1 MLFPESKADFMPVN
15 NLMIESVAPKA
26 VMAAV
31 DLKLFDR
38 LSGRD
43 MGPSALASESGLVA
57 ERLEPVLDILAAL
70 GLLSQDG
77 GRYANTA
84 LAEEFLVS
92 GSPMYQGDYL
102 SVTTGFS
109 TSIERSIGD
118 LLSGKQT
125 DREGT
130 DHGWSVERIMDGTAQ
145 NALWGG
151 AKGVADVAASL
162 PDFASFRSMCD
173 IGGNHGLY
181 TLGILDRNPSLA
193 GTIFDLP
200 DVADQAAR
208 RCERLGYGERVK
220 TVGMDFREEALPEA
234 SFDLAVTSHVL
245 YAFRDDLPGAL
256 RKIADGLKPGGWFI
270 SHHYCGDC
278 GPQSSLRE
286 ACLEM
291 VTRLAGYPSHFIGRD
306 QLGAALDEA
315 GFDVPQFHA
324 VPGRDMN
331 LITVARKR

>member
-1 MLFPESKADFMPVN
+1 MLFPKPQADFTPVN
-15 NLMIESVAPKA
+15 NMMIEAVAPKA
-26 VMAAV
+26 VMVAV

-38 LSGRD
+38 LSGRSVE
-43 MGPSALASESGLVA
+43 PLTLAGEAGLVA
-57 ERLEPVLDILAAL
+57 ERLRPVLDILTAV
-70 GLLSQDG
+70 GLLHLDG
-77 GRYANTA
+77 GQYTNTPA
-84 LAEEFLVS
+84 AEEFLVS
-92 GSPMYQGDYL
+92 GSPLYQGDYL
-102 SVTTGFS
+102 AVTMGFS

-118 LLSGKQT
+118 LLAGKEA

-130 DHGWSVERIMDGTAQ
+130 DHGWSVEQIMDGTAQ

-151 AKGVADVAASL
+151 ARAVADVAASL
-162 PDFASFRSMCD
+162 PGFKSFRTMCD

-200 DVADQAAR
+200 DVARQAAS
-208 RCERLGYGERVK
+208 RCERLGYGDRVE
-220 TVGMDFREEALPEA
+220 TVGMDFREDSLPGT

-245 YAFRDDLPGAL
+245 YAFRDDLPRAL

-270 SHHYCGDC
+270 SHHYCGSC
-278 GPQSSLRE
+278 APESALRE

-291 VTRLAGYPSHFIGRD
+291 VTRLAGYPSHFISRE
-306 QLGAALDEA
+306 QLGEALVEVGFEA
-315 GFDVPQFHA
+315 PEFHS
-324 VPGRDMN
+324 VPGRDLN

>member
-1 MLFPESKADFMPVN
+1 MLFPEPKADFMPMN
-15 NLMIESVAPKA
+15 NMMIEAVAPKA

-38 LSGRD
+38 LSGRSVEPD
-43 MGPSALASESGLVA
+43 ALAEEAGLVA
-57 ERLEPVLDILAAL
+57 ERLKPVLDILAAL
-70 GLLSQDG
+70 GLVQQDG
-77 GRYANTA
+77 GRYANTPM
-84 LAEEFLVS
+84 AEEYLVS

-102 SVTTGFS
+102 AVTMGFS
-109 TSIERSIGD
+109 TSIEQSIAD
-118 LLSGKQT
+118 LLAGKQP
-125 DREGT
+125 DREGA

-162 PDFASFRSMCD
+162 PDFESFRAMCD

-181 TLGILDRNPSLA
+181 TLGVLDRNPSLA

-200 DVADQAAR
+200 DVAAQAAK
-208 RCERLGYGERVK
+208 RCQRMGYGDRVK
-220 TVGMDFREEALPEA
+220 AVGMDFREEGLPEA
-234 SFDLAVTSHVL
+234 CFDLAVTSHVL
-245 YAFRDDLPGAL
+245 YAFRDDLSGAL
-256 RKIADGLKPGGWFI
+256 GKIADSLKPGGWFI
-270 SHHYCGDC
+270 SHHYCGGC
-278 GPQSSLRE
+278 APESALRE

-291 VTRLAGYPSHFIGRD
+291 VTRLAGYPSHFIGRED
-306 QLGAALDEA
+306 LSAALDRA
-315 GFDVPQFHA
+315 GFDTPQFHD

>member
-1 MLFPESKADFMPVN
+1 
-15 NLMIESVAPKA
+15 
-26 VMAAV
+26 
-31 DLKLFDR
+31 
-38 LSGRD
+38 
-43 MGPSALASESGLVA
+43 LASEAGLVA

-70 GLLSQDG
+70 GLLSREG
-77 GRYANTA
+77 GGYANTP
-84 LAEEFLVS
+84 LADEYLVS

-102 SVTTGFS
+102 SVTMGF
-109 TSIERSIGD
+109 TNSIEQSIAD
-118 LLSGKQT
+118 LLAGKQP

-151 AKGVADVAASL
+151 ARGVADVAASL
-162 PDFASFRSMCD
+162 PGFASFKAMCD

-181 TLGILDRNPSLA
+181 TLGILDRNQSLA

-200 DVADQAAR
+200 DVADQAAM
-208 RCERLGYGERVK
+208 RCERLGYGGRVK
-220 TVGMDFREEALPEA
+220 TVGMDFREEGLPEA

-245 YAFRDDLPGAL
+245 YAFRDDLSGAL

-270 SHHYCGDC
+270 SHHYCGNC
-278 GPQSSLRE
+278 APESALRE

-291 VTRLAGYPSHFIGRD
+291 VTRLAGYPSHFISRE
-306 QLGAALDEA
+306 QLGAALNEA
-315 GFDVPQFHA
+315 GFDTPAFHT

-331 LITVARKR
+331 LITVAQKR